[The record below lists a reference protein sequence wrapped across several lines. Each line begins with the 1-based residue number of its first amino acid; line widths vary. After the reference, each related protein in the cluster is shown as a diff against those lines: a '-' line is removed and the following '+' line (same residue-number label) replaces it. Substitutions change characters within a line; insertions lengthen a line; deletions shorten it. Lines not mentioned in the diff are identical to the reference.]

1 MCPIEDAGCVRL
13 LSGPDTDGLCRNFF
27 GTLNDRL
34 SRSFKPQIAPAV
46 IVVITVDML
55 NLTFW
60 KFAGHVQ
67 PDEVVREILSAIDGD
82 DSVSI

>member
-1 MCPIEDAGCVRL
+1 MVAV
-13 LSGPDTDGLCRNFF
+13 
-27 GTLNDRL
+27 

-55 NLTFW
+55 NLTFR
-60 KFAGHVQ
+60 KFTGHVQ